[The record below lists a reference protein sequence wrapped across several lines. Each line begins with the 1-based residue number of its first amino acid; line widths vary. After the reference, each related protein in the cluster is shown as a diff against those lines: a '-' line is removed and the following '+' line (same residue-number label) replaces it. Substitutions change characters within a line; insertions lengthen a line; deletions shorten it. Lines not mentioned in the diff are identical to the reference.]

1 MRSFLRFIAC
11 APILLLAS
19 SIGHATERDV
29 SLFVEPPGLEPD
41 VQFWIR
47 IYTEVGQ
54 ESGLLHDSKNVFIVY
69 EELDLPK
76 SRSVAATE
84 IYVDKR
90 KDKYRRVLKELG
102 RGKREGLN
110 LEEQRILDLFAP
122 DVSNKTLRDH
132 AKRIRFQ
139 LGQADQ
145 FRAGLI
151 RSGAYADHIQK
162 TLLEMDLPPQLAALP
177 HVESS
182 FTPGAYSRVGA
193 AGLWQFTRAT
203 GRRYMRVDQVVDER
217 LDPYRATTGA
227 GRLLAQNRRT
237 TGSWPLAVTAYNHGA
252 SGMRRATRKLGHS
265 DIERIVRDYRSRRF
279 GFASRNFYVE
289 FVAASRIAENPK
301 QYFGELVLDSP
312 IQYESLP
319 LPYYASAEALSRA
332 LNVDLA
338 TLRASNPALLAP
350 VWNGQKRV
358 PLGFEF
364 KVPVAELSQP
374 LAQAFTSLP
383 VSERFSR
390 QTRDSFHTVRR
401 GETLSRIAQKYQ
413 VSIRDLE
420 NLNNLHNRNKIRVG
434 QKLRL
439 PVEHASK
446 SKQRGK
452 QARTPTSPPISGIY
466 TVSKG
471 ETLAS
476 IALRFGLDEEEI
488 AWANGIQNRNR
499 IYAGQQLKFP
509 GPSDDQ
515 AVRSISDKT
524 SPDSQPLKAKP
535 RKNELNDGEIEVARL
550 EAEPVRGPT
559 PFNLLADPSDYL
571 VGPDNTIE
579 VQFGETLGHYADWLD
594 IRAQQI
600 RVLNRLRF
608 GEALP
613 IHSRLRLDFSRVTQP
628 LFERQRIDFQRSIQE
643 RYFSEREIVG
653 SFTHKL
659 KRGDSIWDLAHQRFN
674 IPLWLLQ
681 QYNPDIDF
689 ETASAGTEI
698 IAPILERRTA
708 PKAN

>member
-1 MRSFLRFIAC
+1 MRSFLRLIAC
-11 APILLLAS
+11 APILLLTG

-41 VQFWIR
+41 VQFWVR
-47 IYTEVGQ
+47 IYTRVGQ
-54 ESGLLHDSKNVFIVY
+54 ESGLLHDSRNLAVVY
-69 EELDLPK
+69 EELDLPEN
-76 SRSVAATE
+76 RSVAATE

-90 KDKYRRVLKELG
+90 KDKYRRILKELG
-102 RGKREGLN
+102 SGKREGLDP
-110 LEEQRILDLFAP
+110 EEQRILDLFAP
-122 DVSNKTLRDH
+122 DVSNKTLRAH
-132 AKRIRFQ
+132 GKRIRFQ

-151 RSGAYADHIQK
+151 RSGAYADHILK
-162 TLLEMDLPPQLAALP
+162 TLSEMDLPPQLAALP

-289 FVAASRIAENPK
+289 FLAASRIAENPER
-301 QYFGELVLDSP
+301 YFGELVLDSP

-319 LPYYASAEALSRA
+319 LPYYASAQALSRA

-364 KVPVAELSQP
+364 KVPVAELSQS
-374 LAQAFTSLP
+374 LARSFASLP
-383 VSERFSR
+383 VSERFSQ
-390 QTRDSFHTVRR
+390 QTRDSTHTVRR

-413 VSIRDLE
+413 VSIRELE
-420 NLNNLHNRNKIRVG
+420 SLNNLRNRNKIRVG
-434 QKLRL
+434 QRLRL
-439 PVEHASK
+439 PVEHASEAK
-446 SKQRGK
+446 RTGK
-452 QARTPTSPPISGIY
+452 QTTTPTSPPTTGIY
-466 TVSKG
+466 TVRKG

-509 GPSDDQ
+509 GPSDDPS
-515 AVRSISDKT
+515 ARSISDKL
-524 SPDSQPLKAKP
+524 SPDSQP
-535 RKNELNDGEIEVARL
+535 R
-550 EAEPVRGPT
+550 EAEPPENEPNDTELEVVSLKVESMPGPT
-559 PFNLLADPSDYL
+559 PLNLLADPSDYL
-571 VGPDNTIE
+571 VGPENTIE
-579 VQFGETLGHYADWLD
+579 VQFGETLGHYAEWLD
-594 IRAQQI
+594 IRAQQL

-613 IHSRLRLDFSRVTQP
+613 IHSRLRLDFGRVTRS
-628 LFERQRIDFQRSIQE
+628 LFEKQRIDFQRSFQE

-659 KRGDSIWDLAHQRFN
+659 KRGDSIWDLAHQRFK

-698 IAPILERRTA
+698 IVPILERRTA
-708 PKAN
+708 SETD